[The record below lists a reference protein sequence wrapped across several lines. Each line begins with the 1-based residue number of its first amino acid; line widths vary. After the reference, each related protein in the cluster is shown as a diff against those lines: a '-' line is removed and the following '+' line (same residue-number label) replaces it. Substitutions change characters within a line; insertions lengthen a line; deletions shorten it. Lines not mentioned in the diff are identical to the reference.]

1 METAGVICHSDSP
14 SAFPLHMIPKP
25 DSSWHACGENRHL
38 NNVIRPDWYPLPNIH
53 DFTNNSKE
61 CSVFSKLGLVKGY
74 HQVTMSKAD
83 ICKTAKV
90 TSFGVFEFLS
100 LPFGL
105 KNTAQTFQRYM
116 DRILQELPYVFI

>member
-1 METAGVICHSDSP
+1 
-14 SAFPLHMIPKP
+14 MIPKP
-25 DSSWHACGENRHL
+25 DSSWHPYGENHHL
-38 NNVIRPDWYPLPNIH
+38 NHVIRPDWYQLPNIQ
-53 DFTNNSKE
+53 DFTNISKG

-90 TSFGVFEFLS
+90 TSFGLFEFLS

-105 KNTAQTFQRYM
+105 KNRAQTFQRLM